1 MGDQEVSQYLPTRVM
16 CSNKLP
22 ERGFFFGVLATL
34 RNDYLKEII
43 KGAHDKRYKT
53 SEDNSSRSSIL
64 ISDSWLDELK
74 KHPYISS
81 NYFG

>member
-1 MGDQEVSQYLPTRVM
+1 MGDQEVSLYLPTKVQ

-22 ERGFFFGVLATL
+22 ERDFFFGVLATL

-43 KGAHDKRYKT
+43 KGAHEKRYKT
-53 SEDNSSRSSIL
+53 PDDSSTRSSIL
-64 ISDSWLDELK
+64 ITDSWLEELK

-81 NYFG
+81 NLL